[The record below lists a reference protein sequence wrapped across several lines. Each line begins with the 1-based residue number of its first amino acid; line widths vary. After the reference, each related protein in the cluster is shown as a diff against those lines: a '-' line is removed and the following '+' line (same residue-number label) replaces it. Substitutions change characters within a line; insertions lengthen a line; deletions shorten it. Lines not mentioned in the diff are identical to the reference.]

1 MMAHLFRSC
10 TGAGV
15 SGAGR
20 IAAPTP
26 QRSGNTGQLRLPYS
40 QVLDQTLCQPLLNHL
55 IACTAPAAFL
65 RVPRP
70 GPGPQWQAASRLP
83 PQLRHGEE
91 HGLREDRRA

>member
-55 IACTAPAAFL
+55 IACTAPAAFFAGA
-65 RVPRP
+65 PAGA
-70 GPGPQWQAASRLP
+70 GPAVASGITTPAAV
-83 PQLRHGEE
+83 
-91 HGLREDRRA
+91 AAW